1 MSLYEINIRLIK
13 EAKMNEREREREGG
27 YEAKNLAMIVLQNS
41 MRN

>member
-13 EAKMNEREREREGG
+13 EAKMNEREREGG